1 MAMKAE
7 LFRHDEFVAINLY
20 PDERRLK
27 VEDEPSLP
35 DYDPGWRIWFYWDDE
50 KLDHGEH
57 EFLGVEVPNID
68 RLEEQDF
75 VALERLNPPRIDLP
89 EERLFG
95 VTVADALRW
104 VKQSRANRQSRIS
117 A

>member
-1 MAMKAE
+1 MAVNAR
-7 LFRHDEFVAINLY
+7 FDQHDELVTIDLY
-20 PDERRLK
+20 TGQARLRAS
-27 VEDEPSLP
+27 DAPRLP
-35 DYDPGWRIWFYWDDE
+35 GYDPAWRIWFYWDDE
-50 KLDHGEH
+50 KLDRGEH

-75 VALERLNPPRIDLP
+75 LALERLNLPRIDIP
-89 EERLFG
+89 EVRLFS

-104 VKQSRANRQSRIS
+104 AKRSRANQHSRIP

>member
-1 MAMKAE
+1 MAVTAH
-7 LFRHDEFVAINLY
+7 LDQHDELVTIDLY
-20 PDERRLK
+20 TDEVRLRAS
-27 VEDEPSLP
+27 DNPCLP
-35 DYDPGWRIWFYWDDE
+35 GYDPAWRIWFYWDDE

-57 EFLGVEVPNID
+57 EFVGVEVPNID

-75 VALERLNPPRIDLP
+75 AALERLNPPRIDLP
-89 EERLFG
+89 EECLFG

-104 VKQSRANRQSRIS
+104 VKRSRANQQSRIP